1 MKERNERLQSI
12 KKIIRDHRITSQDD
26 LLAHL
31 HGMGFRITQAT
42 LSRDLKLLQ
51 VGKIAR
57 GGDGYHYTLPSEE
70 ELRDS
75 EANFNKDLQ
84 RGYVSLEFSSNI
96 GVMRTLTGH
105 ADSVAI
111 ALDNLFTQYV
121 IGTIAGDDT
130 VIIVLRAE
138 SDAVLLQNKLR
149 ESIPGIE
156 D

>member
-1 MKERNERLQSI
+1 MKERSERLQSI
-12 KKIIRDHRITSQDD
+12 KKIIRDHHITSQDE
-26 LLAHL
+26 LLDHL
-31 HGMGFRITQAT
+31 HRVGFRITQAT

-57 GGDGYHYTLPSEE
+57 GREGYHYTLPSEE
-70 ELRDS
+70 ELRES
-75 EANFNKDLQ
+75 EANFISDLQ
-84 RGYVSLEFSSNI
+84 RGYVSLEFSSNV

-111 ALDNLFTQYV
+111 ALDNLFTRYV
-121 IGTIAGDDT
+121 LGTIAGDDT
-130 VIIVLRAE
+130 VIMVLRPETDPA
-138 SDAVLLQNKLR
+138 LLQKKLR

>member
-1 MKERNERLQSI
+1 MKDRNERLQSI
-12 KKIIRDHRITSQDD
+12 KKIIRDHRITSQDE
-26 LLAHL
+26 LLDHL
-31 HGMGFRITQAT
+31 HSMGFRITQAT

-57 GGDGYHYTLPSEE
+57 GREGYHYTLPSEE
-70 ELRDS
+70 ELRES
-75 EANFNKDLQ
+75 EANFIADLQ
-84 RGYVSLEFSSNI
+84 RGYVSLEFSNNI

-111 ALDNLFTQYV
+111 ALDNLFARYV

-130 VIIVLRAE
+130 VMMVLRPE
-138 SDAVLLQNKLR
+138 TDSTLLQNKLR

>member
-12 KKIIRDHRITSQDD
+12 KKIIRDHRITSQDE
-26 LLAHL
+26 LLDHL
-31 HGMGFRITQAT
+31 HGMGFKITQAT

-70 ELRDS
+70 ELRES
-75 EANFNKDLQ
+75 ETNFNKDLQ

-111 ALDNLFTQYV
+111 ALDNLFTRYV

-130 VIIVLRAE
+130 VIIVLRSE